1 MTQSQFENYYFG
13 LEWPYTPSFPSMFL
27 VWIYCPTSNFL
38 TEAPFIKS
46 VPACMINY
54 TLSLI
59 HLICKHWNNIFNGK
73 GKIPLKVLKGGA
85 RNQDPQREQT
95 CSATLEF
102 SPQERDSFISIISGF
117 LNLR

>member
-1 MTQSQFENYYFG
+1 MMQSQFENYYFG
-13 LEWPYTPSFPSMFL
+13 LEWLYTPSFPSMFL

-46 VPACMINY
+46 VSACMINY

-73 GKIPLKVLKGGA
+73 GKIPLKVLKKVEPGI
-85 RNQDPQREQT
+85 RIPKENKPVQ
-95 CSATLEF
+95 LLWN
-102 SPQERDSFISIISGF
+102 SP
-117 LNLR
+117 LRKEALLSSLFPAS